1 MNGSL
6 QIKNDKYYIVS
17 SYKDIDGKYKTK
29 WISTNLPVKGNKKAA
44 QEMLNKWCLEHS
56 QCNMAYANVM
66 FADYLERWIK
76 DASAHIQR
84 STLRGYKSNLKNHIL
99 PYFRNTGVKLV
110 DLKIRDLERFYNYL
124 SSEEKSLSPQSVR
137 HCHRI
142 ISKSLNDAI
151 RLEIISSNPA
161 TLARL
166 PKLNRFVGT
175 FLNMEQLQ
183 ELVKLFRGKAV
194 EPVVKFICTYGLRRS
209 EALGLCWDKVD
220 FNNNQFTVCR
230 TMIQGD
236 GENYIKDCTKND
248 SSYRTLPLTAD
259 MREMLLELKAKR
271 SDNQKLFGASYVDN
285 MLVFTFPDGSPISPN
300 YLTRTFHNTVEN
312 SNLPKVRLH
321 DLRHSVATNLLAKG
335 MSLVD
340 TQLWLG
346 HSQPSTTLN
355 FYAHADSSSKKN
367 IQLLLDEEL
376 HFDNDEPGDSEQPV
390 DNF

>member
-6 QIKNDKYYIVS
+6 QIKNDKFYIVS
-17 SYKDIDGKYKTK
+17 SYKDLEGNRKTK
-29 WISTNLPVKGNKKAA
+29 WIATHLPVKGNKKAA
-44 QEMLNKWCLEHS
+44 QDLLDKWRLEHS
-56 QCNMAYANVM
+56 GCDMAYSNLL
-66 FADYLERWIK
+66 FADYLDSWIK
-76 DASAHIQR
+76 DMSINIQP

-99 PYFRNTGVKLV
+99 PYFRSAGIKLV

-151 RLEIISSNPA
+151 RLEIITSNPA

-166 PKLNRFVGT
+166 PKMNRFVGS
-175 FLNMEQLQ
+175 FLNMAQIQ
-183 ELVKLFRGKAV
+183 ELVTLFKGSTV

-220 FNNNQFTVCR
+220 FDNNQFTICR
-230 TMIQGD
+230 AMIQGD

-248 SSYRTLPLTAD
+248 SSYRTLPMTAD

-271 SDNQKLFGASYVDN
+271 SENQKLFGASYVN
-285 MLVFTFPDGSPISPN
+285 NILVFTFPDGYPITPN
-300 YLTRTFHNTVEN
+300 YLTRTFHDTVEK
-312 SNLPKVRLH
+312 SDLPKIRLH
-321 DLRHSVATNLLAKG
+321 DLRHSVASNLLAKG
-335 MSLVD
+335 ISLVD

-355 FYAHADSSSKKN
+355 YYAHTDSSSKKN

-376 HFDNDEPGDSEQPV
+376 NLGNDNTGDPE
-390 DNF
+390 NF

>member
-1 MNGSL
+1 
-6 QIKNDKYYIVS
+6 
-17 SYKDIDGKYKTK
+17 
-29 WISTNLPVKGNKKAA
+29 
-44 QEMLNKWCLEHS
+44 
-56 QCNMAYANVM
+56 
-66 FADYLERWIK
+66 
-76 DASAHIQR
+76 
-84 STLRGYKSNLKNHIL
+84 
-99 PYFRNTGVKLV
+99 
-110 DLKIRDLERFYNYL
+110 
-124 SSEEKSLSPQSVR
+124 
-137 HCHRI
+137 
-142 ISKSLNDAI
+142 
-151 RLEIISSNPA
+151 
-161 TLARL
+161 
-166 PKLNRFVGT
+166 
-175 FLNMEQLQ
+175 
-183 ELVKLFRGKAV
+183 
-194 EPVVKFICTYGLRRS
+194 
-209 EALGLCWDKVD
+209 
-220 FNNNQFTVCR
+220 
-230 TMIQGD
+230 MIQGD

-285 MLVFTFPDGSPISPN
+285 MHVFTFPDGSPISPN